1 MTQRAS
7 EGVERMDLKEAI
19 NAYKEQGDRTVI
31 DKIMDAV
38 EKDFMGNR
46 TRERVKDG
54 TASGG
59 IRIHLSHDY
68 EYIAY
73 SIRAMRE
80 LLMRHVEMEFDEEIP
95 ELDNFQRLLS
105 RIYYD
110 FGIDFGGEIYG
121 GNGDGI
127 SYYKITPELFTELEK
142 RMSKIKKG
150 FPDYE
155 YRYFMRLFDRFKGV
169 EESRRNVVIKRSQ
182 ELKESAVKALEY
194 ALKYVDTS
202 KSEKEIVKY
211 INLTFKSQ
219 LADDE
224 IKRNGMRRIQRQA
237 GIKRQSYVVK
247 PYFPEDS
254 ARAIIGCKI
263 NLSVLTKGQ
272 REFVHDVIAIIKEDK
287 KAGDTSNYSCD
298 IDGEVIISRKYIAE
312 QLCMREDLVRKKLE
326 RIKKKL

>member
-1 MTQRAS
+1 MNFKQ
-7 EGVERMDLKEAI
+7 AI
-19 NAYKEQGDRTVI
+19 DAFKSSGDRTI
-31 DKIMDAV
+31 INYIMAAV
-38 EKDFMGNR
+38 ENDFMSDR
-46 TRERVKDG
+46 TRDRVKDG

-59 IRIHLSHDY
+59 IRIELEHDY
-68 EYIAY
+68 EYVSY

-80 LLMRHVEMEFDEEIP
+80 LLMRHVEMEYDEEIP

-105 RIYYD
+105 RIDYD
-110 FGIDFGGEIYG
+110 FDIEFNGEIYG
-121 GNGDGI
+121 GNGDRI
-127 SYYKITPELFTELEK
+127 SYYKITPELFADLEK
-142 RMSKIKKG
+142 HMDEIEEW

-155 YRYFMRLFDRFKGV
+155 YRYFMRLFARFKAV
-169 EESRRNVVIKRSQ
+169 EESRRAEVTNRKQ
-182 ELKESAVKALEY
+182 ELEESAVKALEY
-194 ALKYVDTS
+194 ALKYVDIS

-211 INLTFKSQ
+211 INLTFKSK

-254 ARAIIGCKI
+254 DYAIIGRSI

-272 REFVHDVIAIIKEDK
+272 REFIRDVSAIIEEDK

-312 QLCMREDLVRKKLE
+312 KLGIREDLVRKKLE